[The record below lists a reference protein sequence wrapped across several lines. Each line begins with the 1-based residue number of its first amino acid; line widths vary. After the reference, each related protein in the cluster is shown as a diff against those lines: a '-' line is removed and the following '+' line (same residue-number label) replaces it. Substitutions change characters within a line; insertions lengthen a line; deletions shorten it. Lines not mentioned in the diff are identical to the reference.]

1 MTRAGVY
8 VIGLVFY
15 NGLMVLQD
23 AHLEVRPMLEMK
35 PKDWALFYR
44 YFRDKEIALLNGANP
59 IFMPLWLF
67 KNIVL
72 GEEKSGER
80 IGLAIYFDQVFI
92 GSVEFYDIVQYP
104 KSAVLGILIGEKRLW
119 GLGLGTRA
127 LHLALQFIFA
137 KDFGRITLE
146 TLEDNQRAR
155 SSFEKNGFVFLGTSN
170 AGRHRFAKY
179 ELTKNAWLERQNK
192 ISPQIEG

>member
-1 MTRAGVY
+1 MTREGVY
-8 VIGLVFY
+8 VIRLVFY
-15 NGLMVLQD
+15 NGVMVLQD

-35 PKDWALFYR
+35 PKDWALFYK
-44 YFRDKEIALLNGANP
+44 YFRDKEIAVLNGANP

-80 IGLAIYFDQVFI
+80 IGLAIYFNQVFI
-92 GSVEFYDIVQYP
+92 GSVEFYDIVQHP

-119 GLGLGTRA
+119 GVGLGTRA
-127 LHLALQFIFA
+127 LRLALQFIFA

-146 TLEDNQRAR
+146 TLDDNFRAR
-155 SSFEKNGFVFLGTSN
+155 SSFEKNGFRFIGTTN
-170 AGRHRFAKY
+170 TGKYRFAKY
-179 ELTKNAWLERQNK
+179 ELTKSAWLEQQNK
-192 ISPQIEG
+192 ISPSLKG

>member
-8 VIGLVFY
+8 VIGQVFY
-15 NGLMVLQD
+15 NGFMVLAD

-35 PKDWALFYR
+35 PKDWALFYK
-44 YFRDKEIALLNGANP
+44 YFRDKEIAVLNGANP

-67 KNIVL
+67 KNIVV

-80 IGLAIYFDQVFI
+80 IGLAIYLDQVFI

-127 LHLALQFIFA
+127 LHLALKYIFA
-137 KDFGRITLE
+137 KDFVRITLE
-146 TLEDNQRAR
+146 TLEDNLRAR
-155 SSFEKNGFVFLGTSN
+155 LSFEKNGFRFLGVNN
-170 AGRHRFAKY
+170 AGKYRFAKY
-179 ELTKNAWLERQNK
+179 ELTRGMWLEGQKENQP
-192 ISPQIEG
+192 SN

>member
-8 VIGLVFY
+8 VIRLVFY
-15 NGLMVLQD
+15 NGVMILQD

-35 PKDWALFYR
+35 PKDWALFYK
-44 YFRDKEIALLNGANP
+44 YFRDREIAQLNGANP

-80 IGLAIYFDQVFI
+80 IGLAIYLDQVFI
-92 GSVEFYDIVQYP
+92 GSVEFYDIVQHP

-127 LHLALQFIFA
+127 LRLALQFIFA
-137 KDFGRITLE
+137 QNFGRITLE
-146 TLEDNQRAR
+146 TLEDNLRAR
-155 SSFEKNGFVFLGTSN
+155 SSFEKNGFRFIGTAN
-170 AGRHRFAKY
+170 VGKYHFAKY
-179 ELTKNAWLERQNK
+179 ELTHTIWLEGQNK
-192 ISPQIEG
+192 NQPSD